1 MKDIEVRIHW
11 LSITV
16 YTNIDKIKEFWVEHI
31 KPYLGLLDE
40 VGHGAAGF
48 RHMMKGLAG
57 SKLYHAPINNSSGK
71 DYVHLVFPGQAC
83 DTLDTEAI
91 RGIVYVLNKKYQ
103 TNVTRLDVAFDNVPF
118 SPHDF
123 YAAICAENFRSLA
136 KRESVRF
143 DSSPWQSQK
152 SGNKMGCSTA
162 YLGSRSSTRSLR
174 VYDQRGYTRLE
185 VEYHRERANEVTK
198 EVFPHF
204 IENWP
209 DLMVGHLL
217 DFVDLVEDGEGERL
231 DFWESFIQGNKRAGL
246 KISDAR
252 EADLNKTLNWI
263 GRQVSPG
270 LSVIADAYGEDKIDE
285 IIKFGRQKRGRRYD
299 SIVDNI
305 DLDRGE
311 VNAKKQ

>member
-1 MKDIEVRIHW
+1 MQDIEVRIHW

-16 YTNIDKIKEFWVEHI
+16 YTDIDQIKEFWVEHI
-31 KPYLGLLDE
+31 NPYLGLLDE

-71 DYVHLVFPGQAC
+71 DFVHLVFPGQAC
-83 DTLDTEAI
+83 DALDTDTI
-91 RGIVYVLNKKYQ
+91 REIVYRINLAYQ
-103 TNVTRLDVAFDNVPF
+103 TNATRLDVAFDYVPF
-118 SPHDF
+118 TPHDF
-123 YAAICAENFRSLA
+123 FKALCDGDFRSLA

-143 DSSPWQSQK
+143 DSSPRQPQK
-152 SGNKMGCSTA
+152 TGEKIGCSTT

-185 VEYHRERANEVTK
+185 VEYHRERANEIVK
-198 EVFPHF
+198 QVFPNF
-204 IENWP
+204 VEKWP
-209 DLMVGHLL
+209 DLMVSHLL
-217 DFVDLVEDGEGERL
+217 DFVDLREDGEGQRL
-231 DFWESFIQGNKRAGL
+231 NFWETFVQGMKRAGL

-252 EADLNKTLNWI
+252 EADLNKTLSWV

-270 LSVIADAYGEDKIDE
+270 LSVIVDACGEEKLDE
-285 IIKFGRQKRGRRYD
+285 IINIGRQKRGRRYD

-311 VNAKKQ
+311 VNAENQ